1 MKEEFLKHDL
11 NSHQWMPIQYTYDLG
26 QGIKGKQMTIEGRHA
41 QAEDES
47 IHELRRMNL
56 SFGAQTRKET
66 LLN

>member
-26 QGIKGKQMTIEGRHA
+26 QGIKEERHA

-47 IHELRRMNL
+47 
-56 SFGAQTRKET
+56 TP
-66 LLN
+66 